1 MTYPASLST
10 RTITGVILTA
20 DGAPASGTI
29 RLTRAIPLQ
38 GPGDDITIQ
47 PGAHTAT
54 LDTTGA
60 YSLTVPVSDDVEATS
75 GAGALNARF
84 TRSGAAGPLPWR
96 VRFRRRRLTRAVR
109 PEAAISCAIVLSDTC
124 QPCSRN
130 SIPTRGLP

>member
-1 MTYPASLST
+1 MTYPASLSI

-60 YSLTVPVSDDVEATS
+60 YIVPVSDDVEATS
-75 GAGALNARF
+75 GAGALNARLPGLG
-84 TRSGAAGPLPWR
+84 RLDLCPGGSGSAGG
-96 VRFRRRRLTRAVR
+96 V
-109 PEAAISCAIVLSDTC
+109 
-124 QPCSRN
+124 
-130 SIPTRGLP
+130 